1 MTVRIR
7 ISSTMSAPETPL
19 GTDEDR
25 YIRLPREMREELR
38 IKPGQ
43 FLSLEGIN
51 GSVVNLQVH
60 RSYLEDAFEDVEA
73 AYVSRFTYQ
82 HLNVRKI
89 SAVKPHEDILL
100 GCDPEFFIVN
110 RRNGSAISASHFF
123 PHNGEVGSDCGLAE
137 LRPRP
142 AYTEK
147 ELVSNINHLLKQAN
161 HRIQDRHMWRQEPI
175 EMVAASNWNK
185 ASAGFHVHYGMPVNF
200 LDVTYPNSR
209 INLARMVNVLDYYV
223 GIPSILPEGED
234 DAERRSGWRNRY
246 GKPGDYRADLLTL
259 EYRVPGGHLLRH
271 PDLSSGLISISKVVM
286 KDMLSRFVAYARRHE
301 EGVDLRDYNKLK
313 EIYPNLPPREE
324 VFKAITDNKSVTA
337 LRHTDK
343 ILNDLQKMVGF
354 EDEAKP
360 IINYFDYVISNIS
373 GDKKYSESLDLNWRL
388 N

>member
-1 MTVRIR
+1 MTVRVK
-7 ISSTMSAPETPL
+7 ISSIMSAPETPL
-19 GTDEDR
+19 GTNEDR

-38 IKPGQ
+38 VKPGQ

-82 HLNVRKI
+82 HLEVKKI
-89 SAVKPHEDILL
+89 STVKPHDDILL

-110 RRNGSAISASHFF
+110 RRNGATISASHFF
-123 PHNGEVGSDCGLAE
+123 PHNRDVGSDCGLAE

-147 ELVSNINHLLKQAN
+147 ELVHNINQLLKQAN
-161 HRIQDRHMWRQEPI
+161 QKIQDRYMWRKEPI
-175 EMVAASNWNK
+175 EMVAASNWNN
-185 ASAGFHVHYGMPVNF
+185 ASAGFHVHYGMPLHF
-200 LDVTYPNSR
+200 LDVTYPNSK

-234 DAERRSGWRNRY
+234 DAQRRSGWRNRY
-246 GKPGDYRADLLTL
+246 GKPGDYRADLMTL

-271 PDLSSGLISISKVVM
+271 PELSSGLISISKVVM
-286 KDMLSRFVAYARRHE
+286 KDMLSRLAAYAHRYE
-301 EGVDLRDYNKLK
+301 EGVDLRSYENLK
-313 EIYPNLPPREE
+313 ELYPHLPSREN
-324 VFKAITDNKSVTA
+324 VFEAITASRTYVSLK
-337 LRHTDK
+337 HTDK
-343 ILNDLQKMVGF
+343 IFDDLRKMVGF
-354 EDEAKP
+354 NDEAES
-360 IINYFDYVISNIS
+360 IIRYFDYVIGNIK